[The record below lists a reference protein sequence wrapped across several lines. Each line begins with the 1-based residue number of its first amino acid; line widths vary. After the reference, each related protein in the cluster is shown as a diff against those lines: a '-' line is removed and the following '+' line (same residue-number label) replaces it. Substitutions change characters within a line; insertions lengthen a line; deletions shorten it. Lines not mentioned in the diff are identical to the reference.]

1 MTSQTRAKHWHKGHR
16 KAVCCRPMPV
26 DATHPDRAL
35 ELLQTVFGYPHFRGQ
50 QADIIDAVVRGEST
64 LALMPTGGGKSLC
77 YQIPALLRDGTALV
91 VSPLIALMRDQVDTL
106 NQYGIRAGMLSAS
119 QTSEDQT
126 AVEHALAQGA
136 LDLLYVAPERLVQSR
151 TLHTL
156 DRMPIALFAIDE
168 AHCVSQWGHDFRPEY
183 LRLQTIVERYPDV
196 PRIALTATADEATR
210 QEITDRL
217 LGDQARVFVDSFDR
231 TNIRYRIGL
240 KHNPKAQLL
249 AFIQAEHPLDA
260 GIVYCA
266 SRKKTERL
274 AEWLQQKG
282 LNALP
287 YHAGLS
293 ADARTEHQ
301 ARFLNEEGLIM
312 CATIAFG
319 MGIDKPNV
327 RFVAHLDVPR
337 SIEAYYQETG
347 RAGRD
352 GALSDAWMIYG
363 IQDIIQVRRLLGE
376 SLDNNTQDRLRLEAM
391 LGFLEHCECRRPVLL
406 GYFNE
411 HHPGDCGQCDNCLNP
426 PKTWDATE
434 PARKAL
440 SCMYRTGQ
448 RFGAG
453 HISDV
458 LRGVTNER
466 VLRLGHDKLSTFGIG
481 LELDQAQWFSLI
493 RQLLA
498 QGHIEPVPEGSGG
511 LRLTEQSRALL
522 KNETTLACR
531 VETVASVKKPRRQPS
546 DAIAQDPLWQQ
557 LKQWRY
563 ELAQQQGVPPYVIFH
578 DKTLEAI
585 IDARPDN
592 LEELGQV
599 HGVGRHKLKAHG
611 EALLEVLWREPPSR

>member
-1 MTSQTRAKHWHKGHR
+1 
-16 KAVCCRPMPV
+16 MP
-26 DATHPDRAL
+26 DTAAHPDRAL
-35 ELLQTVFGYPHFRGQ
+35 NLLQTVFGYPHFRGQ
-50 QADIIDAVVRGEST
+50 QAQIIDTVAQGGSA

-77 YQIPALLRDGTALV
+77 YQIPALMREGTAVV

-119 QTSEDQT
+119 QTSDDQ
-126 AVEHALAQGA
+126 ARVEAALASSE
-136 LDLLYVAPERLVQSR
+136 LDLLYLAPERLVQQR
-151 TLHTL
+151 TLHML
-156 DRMPIALFAIDE
+156 DQASIGLFAIDE

-183 LRLQTIVERYPDV
+183 LRLQTIVERYPAV
-196 PRIALTATADEATR
+196 PRVALTATADESTR
-210 QEITDRL
+210 QEIIDRL
-217 LGDQARVFVDSFDR
+217 LGDQAQVFVDSFDR

-249 AFIQAEHPLDA
+249 AFIQTEHPNDA

-266 SRKKTERL
+266 SRKKTE
-274 AEWLQQKG
+274 AMAQWLQQKG

-293 ADARTEHQ
+293 AEARTEHQ
-301 ARFLNEEGLIM
+301 TRFLNEEGLIM

-352 GALSDAWMIYG
+352 GAMSNAWMIYG
-363 IQDIIQVRRLLGE
+363 IQDIIQVRRLLGQ
-376 SLDNNTQDRLRLEAM
+376 SLENNTQDRLRLEAM

-411 HHPGDCGQCDNCLNP
+411 HHPGQCGQCDNCLNP
-426 PKTWDATE
+426 PNTWDATE

-440 SCMYRTGQ
+440 SCIFRTGQ

-458 LRGVTNER
+458 LRGIQNER

-481 LELDQAQWFSLI
+481 LELDQTQWFSLI

-498 QGHIEPVPEGSGG
+498 KGYIEPVPEGSGG
-511 LRLTEQSRALL
+511 LRLTEKSRALL

-531 VETVASVKKPRRQPS
+531 VDTVARVKKTRDRS
-546 DAIAQDPLWQQ
+546 TRVDAQDPLWKA
-557 LKQWRY
+557 LKHWRY
-563 ELAQQQGVPPYVIFH
+563 ELAREQGVPPYVIFH

-585 IDARPDN
+585 IDARPDD
-592 LEELGQV
+592 LETLGQV
-599 HGVGRHKLKAHG
+599 HGVGRHKLKAYG
-611 EALLEVLWREPPSR
+611 ESLLEVLWQA